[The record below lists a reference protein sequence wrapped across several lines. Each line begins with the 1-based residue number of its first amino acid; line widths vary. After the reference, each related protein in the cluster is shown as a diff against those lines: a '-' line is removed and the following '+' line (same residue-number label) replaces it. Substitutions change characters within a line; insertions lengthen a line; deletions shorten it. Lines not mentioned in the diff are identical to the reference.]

1 MTSLDLHHA
10 PSSVLEAPS
19 HPASMPMSEDDPNV
33 QKRLC
38 IASLMDRHPETF
50 TPPTSA
56 PTWTEFVERQCVPQ
70 DHELATLNLAIG
82 RLVQVMR
89 VAQSSIPDVGDLP
102 SLLQRAQQEG
112 VGELEPDAAVESL
125 AAPDAAPEEV
135 QVMARAMSL
144 YKTCVASGTAQG
156 DEITNALDAGFA
168 LVPITSP
175 FMQSLVDT
183 AKEVTLI
190 DIRHALGQNA

>member
-1 MTSLDLHHA
+1 MTSLDLHNA

-19 HPASMPMSEDDPNV
+19 HPAALPLSADDPNV

-38 IASLMDRHPETF
+38 IAGLMDRHPETF
-50 TPPTSA
+50 AAPTSA
-56 PTWTEFVERQCVPQ
+56 PNWTEFVERQCVPQ
-70 DHELATLNLAIG
+70 DHELGTLNLAIG

-89 VAQSSIPDVGDLP
+89 VAQASIPDVGDLP
-102 SLLQRAQQEG
+102 SLLQRAQEEG
-112 VGELEPDAAVESL
+112 VGDLEPDAAVEAL

-144 YKTCVASGTAQG
+144 YKTCVASGDAQG
-156 DEITNALDAGFA
+156 DEISNAIDAGFA
-168 LVPITSP
+168 LVPVTSA

-190 DIRHALGQNA
+190 DIRHAMGLNT

>member
-1 MTSLDLHHA
+1 MTSLDHHHA
-10 PSSVLEAPS
+10 SSVLEAPS
-19 HPASMPMSEDDPNV
+19 HPAAMTLSADDPDA

-38 IASLMDRHPETF
+38 IAGLMDRHPETF
-50 TPPTSA
+50 AAPTSA

-112 VGELEPDAAVESL
+112 VGDLEPDAAVESL
-125 AAPDAAPEEV
+125 ASPDAAPEDV

-144 YKTCVASGTAQG
+144 YKTCVANGAAQG
-156 DEITNALDAGFA
+156 DEITNAIDAGFA
-168 LVPITSP
+168 LVPVTSA

-190 DIRHALGQNA
+190 DIRHALGLNA